1 MHGLEWTEISNND
14 FMESAMSQVNYI
26 RVMWSRVFLGDVR
39 ARKGT
44 ISSKEQWKLTM
55 ENAFLPRYK
64 DGKNWEDPTSQN
76 FTIYEYSL
84 QVPSEVEVKIN
95 NILRQTEINLTSV
108 YHTALGKRLVVD
120 GVHRSIGLQL
130 KINASEHF
138 PEVTLIECYGTDVV
152 EMFKPDFMHLIK

>member
-1 MHGLEWTEISNND
+1 MEID
-14 FMESAMSQVNYI
+14 FGKC
-26 RVMWSRVFLGDVR
+26 L
-39 ARKGT
+39 
-44 ISSKEQWKLTM
+44 LTKIQ
-55 ENAFLPRYK
+55 RW
-64 DGKNWEDPTSQN
+64 KNWEDPTSQN

-95 NILRQTEINLTSV
+95 NILRQTKEISLTSV

-120 GVHRSIGLQL
+120 GVHRSIGLQF

-152 EMFKPDFMHLIK
+152 EMFKPDFIHLIK